1 MNNRLKH
8 YPLLSLV
15 LFVFIKKKKKN
26 EEAVQR
32 LAAKE
37 KELETLKAQATNGS
51 QEQDAA
57 AELAKIEELNKQL
70 EASCLKQ
77 MIHNVQRDW

>member
-1 MNNRLKH
+1 M
-8 YPLLSLV
+8 
-15 LFVFIKKKKKN
+15 
-26 EEAVQR
+26 QR

-77 MIHNVQRDW
+77 MIHNVQRD

>member
-1 MNNRLKH
+1 M
-8 YPLLSLV
+8 
-15 LFVFIKKKKKN
+15 
-26 EEAVQR
+26 QR

-77 MIHNVQRDW
+77 MIHNLQWDW

>member
-15 LFVFIKKKKKN
+15 LFVFIKKKKN

-77 MIHNVQRDW
+77 MIHNLQ

>member
-15 LFVFIKKKKKN
+15 LFVFIKKKKN

-70 EASCLKQ
+70 EASGLKQ
-77 MIHNVQRDW
+77 MIHNLQWDW